1 MALVKLGPIVE
12 EASGS
17 ESGTTFSRNRY
28 GAYTR
33 KRTTPVNPSSSRQ
46 QTIRNIFAAVAANW
60 SDVLTDAQR
69 AAWNLYGNSV
79 VMQNALGQSIY
90 LTGFAHYIRSNV
102 ARYQAV
108 AVYQNDGPTDFTLP
122 ASDPVYAVT
131 ASEATQ
137 LLSVVFD
144 DTMDWCDENG
154 AFMSITMSQ
163 PRNPSRDFIGG
174 PYRFA
179 DSIDGDGTTPPTSP
193 QTIAC
198 PFAIAEDQ
206 KIEVVA
212 RIEREDGR
220 LSEPFRTT
228 IDAAA

>member
-1 MALVKLGPIVE
+1 MALIKLGPIVE

-46 QTIRNIFAAVAANW
+46 QTIRAIFQAVAARWN
-60 SDVLTDAQR
+60 DTLTDAQR

-79 VMQNALGQSIY
+79 VMKNALGQDIY

-102 ARYQAV
+102 PAYQCLGSYV
-108 AVYQNDGPTDFTLP
+108 DDGPTIFTLP
-122 ASDPVYAVT
+122 GSDPTYAVT

-137 LLSVVFD
+137 QLSVTFD
-144 DTMDWCDENG
+144 NALDWAGEVG
-154 AFMSITMSQ
+154 GFMAISMSQ
-163 PRNPSRDFIGG
+163 PREGSRSFIGG
-174 PYRFA
+174 PHRWA
-179 DSIDGDGTTPPTSP
+179 DSIDGAAVPPTSP
-193 QTIAC
+193 ETIDV

-206 KIEVVA
+206 KVEVVA
-212 RIEREDGR
+212 RIGRADGR
-220 LSEPFRTT
+220 LSEPFRVT
-228 IDAAA
+228 IDVAA